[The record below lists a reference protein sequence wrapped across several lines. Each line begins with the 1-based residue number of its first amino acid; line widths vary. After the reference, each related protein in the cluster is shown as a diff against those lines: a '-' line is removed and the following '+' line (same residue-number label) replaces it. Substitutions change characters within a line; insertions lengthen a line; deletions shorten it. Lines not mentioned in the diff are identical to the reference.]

1 MSSEKGGGR
10 EMQGETHL
18 APHLELEAL
27 AFLLVEL
34 IPQVGER
41 LLGDIER
48 VRLFL
53 DQLQLLDARPHVLR
67 QFL

>member
-1 MSSEKGGGR
+1 MSSEKGEGR

-27 AFLLVEL
+27 TLLLVEL
-34 IPQVGER
+34 VPQVGER
-41 LLGDIER
+41 LLGHVEC

-67 QFL
+67 